1 MPAGLRVLSISRTPR
16 IAIEVAP
23 ATFPR
28 LRKFEKV
35 SSRDALSNYCQCMTQ
50 IEEALTRLRGGER
63 AGAMESNILEFKQ
76 EDPSPKRTFEILAD
90 AVVCLT
96 NADGGHVVLGVTDV
110 PGPQGSLQGVS
121 SAITPEVVVR
131 GIFDRTRPPLSVP
144 VEERLEAGVR
154 LLVITAPRGATFY
167 ANAKGT
173 ATRRVGKQCQ
183 PFPPQEQRQ
192 ALASRGLY
200 DWSAET
206 SGCDLTAINPDEMA
220 RVRRLLRGAGRDD
233 AAKADDVS
241 LLRDLRLMTPDGKIT
256 NAGLLLVGREDTIQ
270 ASIASYG
277 YAYQYRPTPGSEAS
291 SRLRE
296 AKPILNAVQRLLD
309 AVETRRS
316 VHPINTA
323 GGVQLQLYDYPN
335 SAVRELVVNALVHRD
350 YQIDG
355 SVDLEHSPEQLT
367 VSSPGGLVFGV
378 TPENILTHPSTP
390 RNRLL
395 LETVTTLQVAERT
408 GQGVD
413 RVYREV
419 LRMGKPPPDFRD
431 DGMRVNVV
439 LQGGTGND
447 SFARFVGA
455 DLDPVQGG
463 DLEVLLGLSALR
475 ATRTLTADSLAPRI
489 QRSASEAQKV
499 LERMVHAGLIE
510 PSRRSARRPFP
521 TYALTASSLAG
532 MGRAVTYHR
541 RGADGIDQKVI
552 QHVIEY
558 GHITNQTLRRLF
570 DLNVYQARDLLKDM
584 QTRELLSKIDD
595 KTAGPGV
602 RYGPGLKFSAK
613 NRGAEGQDAAV

>member
-1 MPAGLRVLSISRTPR
+1 
-16 IAIEVAP
+16 
-23 ATFPR
+23 
-28 LRKFEKV
+28 
-35 SSRDALSNYCQCMTQ
+35 MTQ
-50 IEEALTRLRGGER
+50 IEEALTRLRAGES
-63 AGAMESNILEFKQ
+63 ASELESSHLEFKQ
-76 EDPSPKRTFEILAD
+76 EDPSLKRMFEILAD
-90 AVVCLT
+90 AVVCLA

-110 PGPQGSLQGVS
+110 SGPQGSFQGVS
-121 SAITPEVVVR
+121 PAITPDLVVR
-131 GIFDRTRPPLSVP
+131 GIFDRTRPSLSVP
-144 VEERLEAGVR
+144 VEERVTDGVR

-173 ATRRVGKQCQ
+173 ATRRVGNQCQ

-200 DWSAET
+200 DWSAAT
-206 SGCDLTAINPDEMA
+206 SGRDLTAIDPEEMG
-220 RVRRLLRGAGRDD
+220 RLRRLLRVAGRDD
-233 AAKADDVS
+233 AAKADDVG
-241 LLRDLRLMTPDGKIT
+241 LLRDLRLTTPHGKLT
-256 NAGLLLVGREDTIQ
+256 NAGLLLIGREDVIQ
-270 ASIASYG
+270 RSIASYG

-296 AKPILNAVQRLLD
+296 AKPILTAVERLLD

-323 GGVQLQLYDYPN
+323 GGVQLQLSDYPS

-350 YQIDG
+350 YQVEG
-355 SVDLEHSPEQLT
+355 SVDLEHSPEQLM

-395 LETVTTLQVAERT
+395 LETVTTLQMAERT

-419 LRMGKPPPDFRD
+419 LRLGKPPPDFRD
-431 DGMRVNVV
+431 DGMRVDVV
-439 LQGGTGND
+439 LQGGTGNEG
-447 SFARFVGA
+447 FARFVNA

-463 DLEVLLGLSALR
+463 DLEILLGLSALR
-475 ATRTLTADSLAPRI
+475 GKKTLTAESLAPRI
-489 QRSASEAQKV
+489 QRSVSAAQAV
-499 LERMVHAGLIE
+499 LERMMNAGLIE

-521 TYALTASSLAG
+521 TYSLAAGSLAG

-541 RGADGIDQKVI
+541 RGADGIDQKVV
-552 QHVIEY
+552 QHVNEY

-570 DLNVYQARDLLKDM
+570 DLNVYQARDLLRDM
-584 QTRELLSKIDD
+584 QTRQLLSKIDD

-602 RYGPGLKFSAK
+602 RYGPGPRFS
-613 NRGAEGQDAAV
+613 ESSAAPRRKPRRKPGTPLHLE